1 MLCQLPEEK
10 LLNIEA
16 LCKEA
21 QTTVGEAFLDHI
33 QTPVQGNL
41 SRYDE

>member
-16 LCKEA
+16 LCKE
-21 QTTVGEAFLDHI
+21 LHI